1 MLKGITCFVAR
12 SCRSPMPT
20 VTAGEVNVEYRLGL
34 VRDGAIQHFAG
45 YLPGDNGAFIAAVFT
60 NIKPDKTVS
69 QQGLNLTAIPYMP
82 NGSVP
87 EQYAGG

>member
-1 MLKGITCFVAR
+1 
-12 SCRSPMPT
+12 MPT